1 MILSIVI
8 PVYNS
13 EDILDEL
20 INQITSEI
28 RKKINLFEDYE
39 IILVNDNSAD
49 SSWKKIKEIAN
60 NQKNVIGINLSKNFG
75 QHNALM
81 AGIKNSRGDFL
92 ITMDDDLQH
101 PPNYI
106 MEIINKLNQGFD
118 VCYTKYEN
126 NKYSFFKKLGSA
138 INDKVANIVLDKPK
152 NIYLSSYRGI
162 KRNIIN
168 ELKKFDGPYVYLD
181 GIILNVT
188 SNIGSINIKH
198 NKRLKG
204 NSGYSFKKLFSLWLK
219 VFTNSSIF
227 PLRMASV
234 TGFIITIVSL
244 FFAVL
249 LIIFKIKNPEIP
261 QGWTSVATFIFFFS
275 GVQLLALGIIGEY
288 IGRIFINLNQK
299 PQYIIREQIRNDLNE

>member
-1 MILSIVI
+1 MIISIVI

-13 EDILDEL
+13 EDTLDDL
-20 INQITSEI
+20 INQISLEI
-28 RKKINLFEDYE
+28 REKKNLFNDFE
-39 IILVNDNSAD
+39 IILVNDNSID
-49 SSWKKIKEIAN
+49 NSWNKIKEISS
-60 NQKNVIGINLSKNFG
+60 NQKNIIGINLSKNFG

-81 AGIKNSRGDFL
+81 AGIKNSKGDFL

-101 PPNYI
+101 SPSYI
-106 MEIINKLNQGFD
+106 IDIINKLNEGFD
-118 VCYTKYEN
+118 VCYTKYQN
-126 NKYSFFKKLGSA
+126 NKYSFLKKLGSA
-138 INDKVANIVLDKPK
+138 INDRVANIVLDKPK
-152 NIYLSSYRGI
+152 NIYLSSYKGFG
-162 KRNIIN
+162 NNVIN

-188 SNIGSINIKH
+188 NNIGSIDIKH

-227 PLRMASV
+227 PLRVASV
-234 TGFIITIVSL
+234 TGFIITIISL
-244 FFAVL
+244 FFAIL
-249 LIIFKIKNPEIP
+249 LIIFKINNPEIP
-261 QGWTSVATFIFFFS
+261 QGWTSIATFIFFFS

-299 PQYIIREQIRNDLNE
+299 PQYVIKEQIRNNINE

>member
-1 MILSIVI
+1 MDLSVII

-13 EDILDEL
+13 ENIIEDLIKQTVHEIKNIDKINSFEIFL
-20 INQITSEI
+20 INDFSH
-28 RKKINLFEDYE
+28 
-39 IILVNDNSAD
+39 DN
-49 SSWKKIKEIAN
+49 SWKKIKLLSS
-60 NQKNVIGINLSKNFG
+60 KYTSVKGVNLSENYG
-75 QHNALM
+75 QHNATMCGLNECK
-81 AGIKNSRGDFL
+81 GNFI
-92 ITMDDDLQH
+92 IVMDDDLQH

-106 MEIINKLNQGFD
+106 IEIINKLNQGFD

-234 TGFIITIVSL
+234 TGFIVTIVSL

-249 LIIFKIKNPEIP
+249 LIIFKIRNPEIP

>member
-1 MILSIVI
+1 MILSIII

-20 INQITSEI
+20 ITQITSEI
-28 RKKINLFEDYE
+28 DKKIDLLKEFE
-39 IILVNDNSAD
+39 IILVNDNSID
-49 SSWKKIKEIAN
+49 KSWQKIKEISTKH
-60 NQKNVIGINLSKNFG
+60 KNVTGINLSKNFG

-81 AGIKNSRGDFL
+81 AGIKNSKGDFL

-101 PPNYI
+101 PPSY
-106 MEIINKLNQGFD
+106 MVKIIKKLNEGFD
-118 VCYTKYEN
+118 VCYTKYQN
-126 NKYSFFKKLGSA
+126 NKYSFLKKLGSA
-138 INDKVANIVLDKPK
+138 INDKVANIVLNKPK
-152 NIYLSSYRGI
+152 KIYLSSYRGM
-162 KRNIIN
+162 KKNVIN

-188 SNIGSINIKH
+188 NNIGSIDIKH

-234 TGFIITIVSL
+234 TGFIITLISL
-244 FFAVL
+244 FLAIL
-249 LIIFKIKNPEIP
+249 LIIFKIRNPEIP
-261 QGWTSVATFIFFFS
+261 QGWTSIATFIFFFS

-299 PQYIIREQIRNDLNE
+299 PQYIIREQIRTDINE

>member
-13 EDILDEL
+13 EDILEEL

-39 IILVNDNSAD
+39 IILVNDKSEDN
-49 SSWKKIKEIAN
+49 SWKKIKEIAT

-81 AGIKNSRGDFL
+81 AGIKNSKGDFL

-106 MEIINKLNQGFD
+106 IEIINKLKQGFD

-126 NKYSFFKKLGSA
+126 NKYSFFKKLGSS

-162 KRNIIN
+162 KRSVIN

-181 GIILNVT
+181 GVILNVT

-234 TGFIITIVSL
+234 TGFIVTIVSL

-249 LIIFKIKNPEIP
+249 LIIFKIRNPEIP

-299 PQYIIREQIRNDLNE
+299 PQYIIKEQIRNDLNE

>member
-1 MILSIVI
+1 MKIVNLVFQI
-8 PVYNS
+8 QY
-13 EDILDEL
+13 DIHRRLTNYL
-20 INQITSEI
+20 YLTVHFHIF
-28 RKKINLFEDYE
+28 LFWRIFY
-39 IILVNDNSAD
+39 
-49 SSWKKIKEIAN
+49 
-60 NQKNVIGINLSKNFG
+60 
-75 QHNALM
+75 
-81 AGIKNSRGDFL
+81 
-92 ITMDDDLQH
+92 
-101 PPNYI
+101 
-106 MEIINKLNQGFD
+106 
-118 VCYTKYEN
+118 
-126 NKYSFFKKLGSA
+126 LGS
-138 INDKVANIVLDKPK
+138 L

-162 KRNIIN
+162 KRNVIN

-181 GIILNVT
+181 GVILNVT

-234 TGFIITIVSL
+234 TGFIVTIISL

-249 LIIFKIKNPEIP
+249 LIIFKIRNPEIP

-299 PQYIIREQIRNDLNE
+299 PQYIIKEQIRNVSNE

>member
-13 EDILDEL
+13 ENILDDL
-20 INQITSEI
+20 INQISLEI
-28 RKKINLFEDYE
+28 KKKTNLLKDFE
-39 IILVNDNSAD
+39 IILVNDNSLD
-49 SSWKKIKEIAN
+49 NSWNKIKEIAN
-60 NQKNVIGINLSKNFG
+60 NQNNIIGINLSKNFG

-81 AGIKNSRGDFL
+81 AGIKNSKGDFL

-101 PPNYI
+101 PPSYI
-106 MEIINKLNQGFD
+106 IDIINKLSEGFD
-118 VCYTKYEN
+118 VCYTKYQN
-126 NKYSFFKKLGSA
+126 NKYFFLKKLGSA
-138 INDKVANIVLDKPK
+138 INDRVANIVLGKPK

-162 KRNIIN
+162 KKNVIN

-188 SNIGSINIKH
+188 NNIGSIDIQH

-234 TGFIITIVSL
+234 TGFIITLISL
-244 FFAVL
+244 FFAIL

-261 QGWTSVATFIFFFS
+261 QGWTSIATFIFFFS

-299 PQYIIREQIRNDLNE
+299 PQYVIREQIRNNINE

>member
-39 IILVNDNSAD
+39 IILVNDKSEDN
-49 SSWKKIKEIAN
+49 SWKKIKEIAT

-81 AGIKNSRGDFL
+81 AGIKNSKGDFL

-106 MEIINKLNQGFD
+106 IEIINKLKQGFD

-126 NKYSFFKKLGSA
+126 NKYSFFKKLGSS

-162 KRNIIN
+162 KRSVIN

-181 GIILNVT
+181 GVILNVT

-234 TGFIITIVSL
+234 TGFIVTIVS
-244 FFAVL
+244 
-249 LIIFKIKNPEIP
+249 
-261 QGWTSVATFIFFFS
+261 
-275 GVQLLALGIIGEY
+275 
-288 IGRIFINLNQK
+288 
-299 PQYIIREQIRNDLNE
+299 

>member
-13 EDILDEL
+13 EEILDEL

-39 IILVNDNSAD
+39 IILVNDKSEDN
-49 SSWKKIKEIAN
+49 SWKKIEEIAT

-106 MEIINKLNQGFD
+106 IEIINKLNQGFD

-162 KRNIIN
+162 KRNVIN

-181 GIILNVT
+181 GVILNVT

-234 TGFIITIVSL
+234 TGFIVTIISL

-249 LIIFKIKNPEIP
+249 LIIFKIRNPEIP

-299 PQYIIREQIRNDLNE
+299 PQYIIKEQIRNVSNE

>member
-1 MILSIVI
+1 M
-8 PVYNS
+8 
-13 EDILDEL
+13 
-20 INQITSEI
+20 
-28 RKKINLFEDYE
+28 
-39 IILVNDNSAD
+39 
-49 SSWKKIKEIAN
+49 
-60 NQKNVIGINLSKNFG
+60 
-75 QHNALM
+75 
-81 AGIKNSRGDFL
+81 
-92 ITMDDDLQH
+92 
-101 PPNYI
+101 
-106 MEIINKLNQGFD
+106 
-118 VCYTKYEN
+118 
-126 NKYSFFKKLGSA
+126 
-138 INDKVANIVLDKPK
+138 DKPK

-162 KRNIIN
+162 KRNVIN

-188 SNIGSINIKH
+188 SNIGSINIMH

-234 TGFIITIVSL
+234 TGFIITLISL
-244 FFAVL
+244 FFAIL

-261 QGWTSVATFIFFFS
+261 QGWTSIATFIFFFS

-299 PQYIIREQIRNDLNE
+299 PQYVIREQIRNNINE